1 MERQAR
7 EDMMKLLG
15 VDSPSKVPAMEDEIE
30 HLKLELEAEKRK
42 RQQDIAKAAAD
53 KAQLEDQ
60 LLTVAVTKKLDVDLR
75 RKVLSDATQEMKM
88 EILKPEWDKAI
99 EGMRAIMAKE
109 TGCSVEVLPR
119 PGRGYFA
126 AERARR
132 ERLMRRI

>member
-75 RKVLSDATQEMKM
+75 RKVLSDATQERKM
-88 EILKPEWDKAI
+88 EILKPE
-99 EGMRAIMAKE
+99 
-109 TGCSVEVLPR
+109 
-119 PGRGYFA
+119 
-126 AERARR
+126 
-132 ERLMRRI
+132 